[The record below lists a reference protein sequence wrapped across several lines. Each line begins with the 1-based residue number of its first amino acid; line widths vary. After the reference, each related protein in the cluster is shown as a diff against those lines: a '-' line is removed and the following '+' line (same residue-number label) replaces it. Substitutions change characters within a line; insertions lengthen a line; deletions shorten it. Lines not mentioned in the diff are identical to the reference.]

1 MSKQKSSSRFRF
13 TGAAMLLAGLLF
25 LVPALNPVLADKASV
40 LYLLAVLVPCV
51 IFLCGTLLA
60 RMFSLDRMLVTLSLF
75 ISAAGIAALAL
86 SDPDVAL
93 THSLRCAAGIGALLI
108 GGIMI
113 RTLSPSLLTSVC
125 TAFLGLLLLAGRL
138 ITSTLTFPVIEAACA
153 LLLISFAS
161 LLARQG
167 PVSASLTG
175 AAAAALLLAGGS
187 TPDALLWGIMILLL
201 LFAGDGRLAVVIPSL
216 AAVAAL
222 FFCAFRLSPV
232 TAASLG
238 VPSGDLLASI
248 GALGSDVLPEGIAP
262 LGTFS
267 IFPRLAGHYGLIFAG
282 LTFLLFLPLALR
294 GSAVAVSSRTRF
306 HAVLAM
312 GISLLL
318 ALRALA
324 GMLAFFGF
332 LPLAGLD
339 IPLLTSSLPDLCAQM
354 FLVGLLSGI
363 SGRNDAD
370 LAEDAHLAMLAK

>member
-93 THSLRCAAGIGALLI
+93 THSLRCSAGIGALLI

-175 AAAAALLLAGGS
+175 AAAAALLLAGRS
-187 TPDALLWGIMILLL
+187 TPDAPLWGIVIL
-201 LFAGDGRLAVVIPSL
+201 RLQ
-216 AAVAAL
+216 
-222 FFCAFRLSPV
+222 AFPRRCRLSGCPV
-232 TAASLG
+232 
-238 VPSGDLLASI
+238 
-248 GALGSDVLPEGIAP
+248 
-262 LGTFS
+262 
-267 IFPRLAGHYGLIFAG
+267 
-282 LTFLLFLPLALR
+282 R
-294 GSAVAVSSRTRF
+294 GSARF
-306 HAVLAM
+306 HRRARLGRAS
-312 GISLLL
+312 GRHCPAGHLLYL
-318 ALRALA
+318 SPPGRTLRADLRRADRSALSAA
-324 GMLAFFGF
+324 GPARKRGRGF
-332 LPLAGLD
+332 LPDPLPCGPCHGDQPAAGAAR
-339 IPLLTSSLPDLCAQM
+339 PGWNARLLWLPAAGR
-354 FLVGLLSGI
+354 VGHPP
-363 SGRNDAD
+363 AD
-370 LAEDAHLAMLAK
+370 FFPA